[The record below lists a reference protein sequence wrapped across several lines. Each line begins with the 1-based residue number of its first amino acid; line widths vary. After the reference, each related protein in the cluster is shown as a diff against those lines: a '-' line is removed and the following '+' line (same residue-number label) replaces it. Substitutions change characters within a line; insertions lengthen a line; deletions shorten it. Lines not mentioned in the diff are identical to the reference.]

1 MGARYELGATSQR
14 SGFRRGNQEGL
25 MTWRDRS
32 KLSFSLTILG
42 LMTSCLLSRW
52 VLLPDVTSSLSGIRV
67 CLFELA
73 RISKIIRCFINLFY
87 LAVQTKLVPSLT
99 RSWNWQNS
107 ILCPCWC
114 CCCRYLGKT
123 PRISWRETRPLVVTR
138 SCWSNIM
145 LRSCMSDVF
154 WELVTFLGLCQSEHC
169 DDVEFLSFTKW
180 VIV

>member
-87 LAVQTKLVPSLT
+87 LAVQSKLVLSLT
-99 RSWNWQNS
+99 KSENGLW
-107 ILCPCWC
+107 
-114 CCCRYLGKT
+114 
-123 PRISWRETRPLVVTR
+123 V
-138 SCWSNIM
+138 
-145 LRSCMSDVF
+145 
-154 WELVTFLGLCQSEHC
+154 LGLSGFIMGSWTFSSLTLSITSF
-169 DDVEFLSFTKW
+169 DFLSLVSCLPAVWGSSSSFMFLLFPVSSFSLILTIWAVYLMLNSFTKGL
-180 VIV
+180 

>member
-42 LMTSCLLSRW
+42 LMTSCLLIRRIYFQI
-52 VLLPDVTSSLSGIRV
+52 VTSLLSGSRV

-73 RISKIIRCFINLFY
+73 RISKIFGCLQRLFY
-87 LAVQTKLVPSLT
+87 SAVQTKLVLSLT
-99 RSWNWQNS
+99 ISGNWQNS
-107 ILCPCWC
+107 ILCPCWS

-123 PRISWRETRPLVVTR
+123 PRISWRETRRQFEGEIIEGSAEADGV
-138 SCWSNIM
+138 
-145 LRSCMSDVF
+145 
-154 WELVTFLGLCQSEHC
+154 
-169 DDVEFLSFTKW
+169 
-180 VIV
+180 